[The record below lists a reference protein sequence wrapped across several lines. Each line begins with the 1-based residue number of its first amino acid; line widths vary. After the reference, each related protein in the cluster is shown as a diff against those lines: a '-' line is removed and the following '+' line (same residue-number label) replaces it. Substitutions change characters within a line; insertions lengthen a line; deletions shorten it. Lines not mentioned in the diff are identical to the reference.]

1 MFFIS
6 EVEDYVRVDPSLLK
20 KGDIEE
26 AIKQALVD
34 QYEGKIT
41 KELGWVLAVKE
52 ILERSQGYLGYNDGG
67 IYYKVRFRVLTWKPL
82 LKEVTLGIVSNIVDY
97 GAYVNL
103 GPTDGLIHISQI
115 MDDIVDYS
123 KDKVLAGRKTKKVL
137 KIDDIVK
144 AKVVAISLKDPT
156 RVKIG
161 LTMRQ
166 VGLGKLQWLRGE
178 K

>member
-20 KGDIEE
+20 KESVEE
-26 AIKQALVD
+26 AIKQALVN
-34 QYEGKIT
+34 QYEGRIT
-41 KELGWVLAVKE
+41 KELGWVLAVTE
-52 ILERSQGYLGYNDGG
+52 ILERSKGYLGYNDGG
-67 IYYKVRFRVLTWKPL
+67 IYYKVRFKVLTWKPL
-82 LKEVTLGIVSNIVDY
+82 LKEVMLGVITNIVDY
-97 GAYVNL
+97 GAYVNV

-144 AKVVAISLKDPT
+144 DKVVAISLKDPNNP
-156 RVKIG
+156 RIG

-166 VGLGKLQWLRGE
+166 AGLGKLQWLRE
-178 K
+178 SK